1 VLRLYFVIFR
11 KGAMSIYISSIFL
24 EFSFVSSASFP
35 TKEHHRV
42 NFLGTRTT
50 VSRFTEL
57 ATPSHLGT
65 EFSRP
70 SDVTCMIRSKQAVI
84 QMCPF
89 NRHLYVII
97 CTMQEHKKLERNVH
111 YRHYTLPGT
120 GRLSITTYTLKRF
133 YQNFLYPMMPMY

>member
-1 VLRLYFVIFR
+1 
-11 KGAMSIYISSIFL
+11 MSIYISGIFL

-89 NRHLYVII
+89 NRHLYVIMYHAR
-97 CTMQEHKKLERNVH
+97 TQE
-111 YRHYTLPGT
+111 T
-120 GRLSITTYTLKRF
+120 
-133 YQNFLYPMMPMY
+133 